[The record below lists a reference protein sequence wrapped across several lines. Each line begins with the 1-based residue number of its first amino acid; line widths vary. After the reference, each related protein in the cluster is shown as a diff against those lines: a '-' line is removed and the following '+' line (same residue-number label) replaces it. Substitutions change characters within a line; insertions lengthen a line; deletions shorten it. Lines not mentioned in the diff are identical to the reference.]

1 MRDTGAV
8 LARMR
13 DRMVVGAALVKRLT
27 DLSLLAPPGIDEEIS
42 ALVAA
47 ASQLVEDNISDI
59 NELMVADSS
68 HSNAA

>member
-27 DLSLLAPPGIDEEIS
+27 DLSLLAPSGIDEEIS